1 MKNDASQGPAS
12 SAKRNIEAV
21 YPLSPMQQG
30 MLFHSLYAP
39 ETGAYFE
46 QFTCV
51 LRGRLNRTA
60 FEQAWQIIVQRQAV
74 LRTSFVWKRLDRMLQ
89 VVQKEVNLP
98 VDYQD
103 WRSES
108 PQAQNDH
115 LQAYLSADR
124 KRGFDLA
131 KGPLMRLALLQIDEN
146 AHYFAWSHHHA
157 LMDGWSMPLLLK
169 EVLFCYETLAQ
180 GKSPY
185 LPPARPYRE
194 YINWLQKQDPSGAEA
209 YWRELLRGLEAP
221 THLIYDPFASEKSSN
236 LEEEVHLS
244 KELTTSLGVL
254 ARRERLTISTLIQAA
269 WALLLSRYSGEQD
282 VLFGATVSGRPADL
296 AGAESIIG
304 LFINTLPVRVPVPP
318 DALLVE
324 WLRQIQEQAVATR
337 QFEYSA
343 LTQIQEW
350 SEIPR
355 GTPLFESIL
364 VFENYPVED
373 SLKSALPQPAG
384 SGKEGGGAGE
394 VGFAERLKI
403 EQVRSYEQTNFPLT
417 VVSGP
422 GEALGIKISYD
433 PGRFSSGTI
442 LRMLGHLERILAG
455 FVSEMNLPAFSQRR
469 LADISILTA
478 EEEKVL
484 DDFSQTV
491 KFPEDWTP
499 SATWLDPAASPDTI
513 HHLFELQAELTPD
526 AIALILDESAVLRS
540 SLAATRLLQM
550 TYSELNERADTLAGY
565 LRQQGVGPEALVGIY
580 TDRSFEM
587 VIGILGILK
596 AGGAYLPLD
605 PNYPVERISF
615 MLNDAAVA
623 LVLTQ
628 SHLLERLP
636 DELRTAY
643 GALAMDT
650 EWEKIQQ
657 HGDNP
662 SGNISP
668 VANPQNLAYVIYT
681 SGSTGKPKGV
691 MIEHHSLVNLVR
703 NNIAVTGLRPADKVL
718 QFLSFGFDAS
728 GEELFPPLVCGA
740 SLVLPA
746 SAREIAPLDLCQV
759 IERQQISTLHLP
771 VAYWHQMVDELEA
784 ESRPVPAC
792 LRLLTAGGE
801 SPAIGKLRTW
811 FRLCGDRP
819 ADFINAYG
827 PTETTI
833 AATYYR
839 IRSNQQDRLAMDRLP
854 IGHSLANNQIR
865 ILDMAFRPVPIN
877 VPGEICIAGAGVARG
892 YLNQPELTAEKFIPA
907 LGSDL
912 VNNLA
917 KSGETRMYRTG
928 DQGRFWPDGT
938 IEFVGRV
945 DQQVKIRGYRI
956 ELGEIE
962 AILSHHPSVQSVAV
976 LALDWQTPGNELS
989 AAKSTKRLVAYIQPQ
1004 KEADGLKENSGELR
1018 QYLLDYLPEYMVP
1031 AVFVFLESFPLTP
1044 NGKIDRRG
1052 LPIPEGSEIERS
1064 SAFVSPRTPV
1074 ESLVAG
1080 VWEQVLGV
1088 SPVGAEDNFFELG
1101 GHSLVATQVVSRLR
1115 NVFQVEIPL
1124 RDVFENPTVA
1134 GLSSLIE
1141 TNLREGAGLAQPVI
1155 DPLKRAEGSDL
1166 PFSPPQLSFSQQRLW
1181 FLDQL
1186 APGNLFYNL
1195 PLAVEIGGAL
1205 DIAALKQTIYEIVA
1219 RHAILRTNFQ
1229 AVGGVPVQIIHPP
1242 QPLDLPV
1249 TDLSSLPESEARA
1262 QTRQFA
1268 QEEARKSF
1276 DLQKDALVRARL
1288 FRLSDDRHVFLLT
1301 MHHIVSDGW
1310 SMGVF
1315 IREVAVLYA
1324 AFTGGKPS
1332 PLPPL
1337 RIQYFDYAEWQ
1348 RYWLQGE
1355 QLDRQVNYWKKQL
1368 ASAPRLLELPT
1379 DHPRPA
1385 VQSSRGATLAF
1396 SLPAV
1401 LNRKVNELCRQEGV
1415 TLFMA
1420 YLAAFQVLLSRYSGQ
1435 EDISVGTAIA
1445 NRTNAEIENL
1455 IGFFVNTL
1463 VMRVDLSAEP
1473 GFREVL
1479 KRVRDVALG
1488 AYAHQDLPFETLVE
1502 VLQPERNLSHTP
1514 LFQVAFALQNAPMSD
1529 AVRSLNQGRSDEGLN
1544 FELIESDSGS
1554 AKFDL
1559 TLTLAE
1565 TPDGIVGG
1573 LEYNLDLF
1581 EPVTIERMVVHYQ
1594 TLIENALADLEC
1606 PVSQLGLLSQTEQQ
1620 RLLVDW
1626 NASALPTPTEFC
1638 AHQLFET
1645 HARRN
1650 PDQIAL
1656 DFEDLN
1662 LSVSRLTYAELNQRA
1677 DQLARFLRILREEQP
1692 EGDFL
1697 VGISTERSPE
1707 MMVAILGVMK
1717 AGGAYVPLDP
1727 AYPEERLA
1735 YMLADA
1741 GILALLTQERLLDR
1755 LPLKDFVQQV
1765 ICLDRDWPL
1774 IQDPPHSHS
1783 SNLSPQTSLT
1793 PDNLAYMIYTSG
1805 STGRPKGTML
1815 RHRGLSNLVGAQK
1828 IAFGITEHSRVL
1840 QFSPFSFDASVWE
1853 TFMALGNGA
1862 TLVLARQETL
1872 ASSTDLLALLKKQA
1886 VTTVTLPPSVLGLPS
1901 AEDVSRQALPALQT
1915 VISAGEACTPEIV
1928 AAWSAGRDFFNA
1940 YGPTETTVCASMY
1953 RSTGDEMTQP
1963 PIGKPIANH
1972 HLYILDRNNQPVPV
1986 GVPGELHVS
1995 GVGLAVGYRNQ
2006 PELTAEKFIPN
2017 PFGKLDNWSD
2027 RLYKTGDLARYRE
2040 DGNIDFL
2047 GRIDQQV
2054 KVRGFRIELGEIE
2067 ATLNRYPSIH
2077 EAVVLAQGQDLS
2089 DKRLAAF
2096 IVPEAGDTAI
2106 SVTDLRSYLRKS
2118 LPEYM
2123 LPSGFMVLEKF
2134 PLSPS
2139 GKVDRK
2145 ALAAMEILDRPDLK
2159 SEYIPPRNEIEQRLI
2174 EMCIEL
2180 LHVERVGVFD
2190 NFFELGGHSLL
2201 ATQFVS
2207 RVREEYAIEVP
2218 LRKLFEN
2225 PTVAGI
2231 ADFIASERQVSE
2243 ARAQAGG
2250 TPAAAKSVD
2259 KAKLLEMLQKVGGL
2273 SDDEVRKMLEQKKR
2287 SE

>member
-1 MKNDASQGPAS
+1 MKNDASQGSAS

-60 FEQAWQIIVQRQAV
+60 FQRAWQIVVQRQAV

-108 PQAQNDH
+108 SQAQSDH

-131 KGPLMRLALLQIDEN
+131 KSPLMRLALLQIDDN

-194 YINWLQKQDPSGAEA
+194 YINWLQKQDPANAEA
-209 YWRELLRGLEAP
+209 YWRGLLRGLDAP
-221 THLIYDPFASEKSSN
+221 THLIYDPFATENSAN
-236 LEEEVHLS
+236 LEEEIHLS
-244 KELTTSLGVL
+244 KDLTASLGSL
-254 ARRERLTISTLIQAA
+254 ARRERLTLSTLIQAA

-304 LFINTLPVRVPVPP
+304 LFINTLPVRVPVTP
-318 DALLVE
+318 DAVLVD

-373 SLKSALPQPAG
+373 ALKSSLPQPEG
-384 SGKEGGGAGE
+384 SAKKVIRAGE
-394 VGFAERLKI
+394 VDFAERLKI

-417 VVSGP
+417 LVSGP
-422 GEALGIKISYD
+422 GESLGIKISYD

-442 LRMLGHLERILAG
+442 SRMLGHLEMILAG
-455 FVSEMNLPAFSQRR
+455 FVSEMNLPSFSQRR
-469 LADISILTA
+469 LVDISILTA
-478 EEEKVL
+478 EEEKFL
-484 DDFSQTV
+484 DGFTRTV
-491 KFPEDWTP
+491 KFPEGWTP
-499 SATWLDPAASPDTI
+499 GADWLDPAAPPDTI
-513 HHLFELQAELTPD
+513 HHLFELQATLTPD
-526 AIALILDESAVLRS
+526 AIALILDESALLGS
-540 SLAATRLLQM
+540 PLAVTRQLKM
-550 TYSELNERADTLAGY
+550 TYSELNERADALAAY
-565 LRQQGVGPEALVGIY
+565 LRMQGIGPEALVGIY

-587 VIGILGILK
+587 VVGILGILK
-596 AGGAYLPLD
+596 SGGAYLPLD
-605 PNYPVERISF
+605 PNYPVERIGF
-615 MLNDAAVA
+615 MLKDAAVS

-636 DELRTAY
+636 DELR
-643 GALAMDT
+643 ALHRPMALDT
-650 EWEKIQQ
+650 EWDQIQLSV
-657 HGDNP
+657 DNP
-662 SGNISP
+662 PGTTSP
-668 VANPQNLAYVIYT
+668 VASPHNLAYVIYT

-703 NNIAVTGLRPADKVL
+703 NNVAVTNMKPADKVL

-746 SAREIAPLDLCQV
+746 LAREIAPLDLCQV
-759 IERQQISTLHLP
+759 VERQQISTLHLP
-771 VAYWHQMVDELEA
+771 VAYWHQMVDELET
-784 ESRPVPAC
+784 EKRPVPVC

-811 FRLCGDRP
+811 FRLCGDRLV
-819 ADFINAYG
+819 DFINAYG

-839 IRSNQQDRLAMDRLP
+839 IRSDQHDRLAMDRLP
-854 IGHSLANNQIR
+854 IGHGLANNQIR
-865 ILDMAFRPVPIN
+865 ILDSALQPVPIN

-892 YLNQPELTAEKFIPA
+892 YLNQPELTAEKFI
-907 LGSDL
+907 
-912 VNNLA
+912 LA
-917 KSGETRMYRTG
+917 PRIEPMAGLAHSGETRMYRTG

-962 AILSHHPSVQSVAV
+962 SVLSHHPSVQSVAV
-976 LALDWQTPGNELS
+976 RAIDWHAPGNGPSS
-989 AAKSTKRLVAYIQPQ
+989 ARSTKRLVAYVQPQ
-1004 KEADGLKENSGELR
+1004 KEAGGLKENPGELR
-1018 QYLLDYLPEYMVP
+1018 QYLLESLPEYMVP
-1031 AVFVFLESFPLTP
+1031 TVFVFLDSFPLTP
-1044 NGKIDRRG
+1044 NGKIDRRA
-1052 LPIPEGSEIERS
+1052 LPIPEGSEVERS
-1064 SAFVSPRTPV
+1064 SAFVLPRTPV

-1088 SPVGAEDNFFELG
+1088 SPVGVEDNFFELG

-1124 RDVFENPTVA
+1124 REVFENPTVA

-1155 DPLKRAEGSDL
+1155 DPLPRIQASDL
-1166 PFSPPQLSFSQQRLW
+1166 PVAPPRLSFSQQRLW

-1205 DIAALKQTIYEIVA
+1205 DTSALRRTINEILA

-1229 AVGGVPVQIIHPP
+1229 AVGGVPVQVIHPA

-1249 TDLSSLPESEARA
+1249 TDLSSLPETEARA
-1262 QTRQFA
+1262 RARQFA

-1276 DLQKDALVRARL
+1276 DLQKDSLVRARL

-1324 AFTGGKPS
+1324 SFANGKPS

-1348 RYWLQGE
+1348 REWLQGE

-1368 ASAPRLLELPT
+1368 ANAPRLLELPT

-1396 SLPAV
+1396 RFPAE
-1401 LNRKVNELCRQEGV
+1401 LNRRVNELCRQEGV

-1420 YLAAFQVLLSRYSGQ
+1420 YLAAFQILLSRYSGQ

-1473 GFREVL
+1473 NFKEVL
-1479 KRVRDVALG
+1479 QRVRNVALG

-1529 AVRSLNQGRSDEGLN
+1529 AIRSLNQGRSGEGLS

-1565 TPDGIVGG
+1565 IPDGIVGG

-1581 EPVTIERMVVHYQ
+1581 EPATIERMVIHYQ
-1594 TLIENALADLEC
+1594 TLLENALADLER
-1606 PVSQLGLLSQTEQQ
+1606 PVSQLGLLSRVEQQ
-1620 RLLVDW
+1620 GLLVDW
-1626 NASALPTPTEFC
+1626 NSSATPTPIEFC
-1638 AHQLFET
+1638 AHQLFEA
-1645 HARRN
+1645 HARQK
-1650 PDQIAL
+1650 PDQVAL

-1662 LSVSRLTYAELNQRA
+1662 LGISRLTYAELNQRA
-1677 DQLARFLRILREEQP
+1677 DQLAGYLRILREGKPQD
-1692 EGDFL
+1692 DFL
-1697 VGISTERSPE
+1697 VGVSTERSPE

-1727 AYPEERLA
+1727 SYPEERLT
-1735 YMLADA
+1735 YMLEDA
-1741 GILALLTQERLLDR
+1741 GITALLTQEHLLGR
-1755 LPLKDFVQQV
+1755 LPLKDFGREV
-1765 ICLDRDWPL
+1765 ICLDRDWQR
-1774 IQDPPHSHS
+1774 IQAHADSQPASFNSRITP
-1783 SNLSPQTSLT
+1783 T
-1793 PDNLAYMIYTSG
+1793 PDSLAYMIYTSG
-1805 STGRPKGTML
+1805 STGKPKGTML
-1815 RHRGLSNLVGAQK
+1815 LHRGLSNLAGAQK
-1828 IAFGITEHSRVL
+1828 IAFRITEHSRVL

-1872 ASSTDLLALLKKQA
+1872 ASSSDLLALLKKQA
-1886 VTTVTLPPSVLGLPS
+1886 VTTVTLPPSVLRLPS
-1901 AEDVSRQALPALQT
+1901 AENVSRQALPALQT

-1928 AAWSAGRDFFNA
+1928 AAWSNGRDFFNA

-1953 RSTGDEMTQP
+1953 RCSGDETFQP

-1972 HLYILDRNNQPVPV
+1972 HLYILDRYNQPVPV

-1995 GVGLAVGYRNQ
+1995 GIGLAIGYHNQ

-2017 PFGKLDNWSD
+2017 PFGGSENWFE
-2027 RLYKTGDLARYRE
+2027 RLYKTGDLARYLE
-2040 DGNIDFL
+2040 DGNVDFL

-2067 ATLNRYPSIH
+2067 STLNRHPAIQ
-2077 EAVVLAQGQDLS
+2077 EAVVLAQGQELS

-2096 IVPEAGDTAI
+2096 IVPEFGSPAI
-2106 SVTDLRSYLRKS
+2106 SITDLRSYLRKS

-2123 LPSGFMVLEKF
+2123 LPSGFVILDKF

-2145 ALAAMEILDRPDLK
+2145 ALAAMETLDRPELQ
-2159 SEYIPPRNEIEQRLI
+2159 SEYVAPRNEIEHRLA

-2231 ADFIASERQVSE
+2231 ADFIGSERQVSE
-2243 ARAQAGG
+2243 ARSQEGG
-2250 TPAAAKSVD
+2250 TPAAVKSVD
-2259 KAKLLEMLQKVGGL
+2259 KTKLLEMLQKVGGL

>member
-1 MKNDASQGPAS
+1 MKNDASQGSAS

-98 VDYQD
+98 VEYQD
-103 WRSES
+103 WRAES
-108 PQAQNDH
+108 PQAQGDH
-115 LQAYLSADR
+115 LDAYLSADR

-131 KGPLMRLALLQIDEN
+131 KSPLMRLALLQIEDD

-169 EVLFCYETLAQ
+169 EVLYCYETLAQ

-194 YINWLQKQDPSGAEA
+194 YINWLQKQDPASAEA
-209 YWRELLRGLEAP
+209 YWRGLLRGLDAP
-221 THLIYDPFASEKSSN
+221 THLIYDPFASQKSSN
-236 LEEEVHLS
+236 LEEEIHLS
-244 KELTTSLGVL
+244 KELTASLGAL
-254 ARRERLTISTLIQAA
+254 ARRERLTLSTLIQAA

-304 LFINTLPVRVPVPP
+304 LFINTLPVRVQVTQ
-318 DALLVE
+318 DTLLVD
-324 WLRQIQEQAVATR
+324 WLRQIQEQALSTR

-373 SLKSALPQPAG
+373 ALRSALPQQAG
-384 SGKEGGGAGE
+384 SAKEGGGAGGA
-394 VGFAERLKI
+394 GFAERLKI
-403 EQVRSYEQTNFPLT
+403 EQVHSYEQTNFPLT

-422 GEALGIKISYD
+422 GESLGIKISYD
-433 PGRFSSGTI
+433 PGRFSPGTI
-442 LRMLGHLERILAG
+442 LRMLGHLEMILAG
-455 FVSEMNLPAFSQRR
+455 FVSEMNRPAFSNRR
-469 LADISILTA
+469 LADISILTT

-484 DDFSQTV
+484 DGFAQMV
-491 KFPEDWTP
+491 KFPEGWIP
-499 SATWLDPAASPDTI
+499 GATWLDPNAPPDTI
-513 HHLFELQAELTPD
+513 HHLFELQASLTPD
-526 AIALILDESAVLRS
+526 AIALVLDESALLGGS
-540 SLAATRLLQM
+540 SAVTRPLQM
-550 TYSELNERADTLAGY
+550 TYAELNASADALAGY
-565 LRQQGVGPEALVGIY
+565 LMQQGIGPEALVGVY
-580 TDRSFEM
+580 TNRSFEM

-605 PNYPVERISF
+605 PNYPLERISY
-615 MLNDAAVA
+615 MLKDAAVS

-628 SHLLERLP
+628 AHLLERLP
-636 DELRTAY
+636 DELRAAY
-643 GALAMDT
+643 TPLAMDT
-650 EWEKIQQ
+650 EWDKIQPNSE
-657 HGDNP
+657 NP
-662 SGNISP
+662 LRNTSQ
-668 VANPQNLAYVIYT
+668 VAGPQNLAYVIYT

-703 NNIAVTGLRPADKVL
+703 NNIAVTNLTPADKVL

-728 GEELFPPLVCGA
+728 GEEIFPPLVCGA

-746 SAREIAPLDLCQV
+746 SAREIAPLDLCEV
-759 IERQQISTLHLP
+759 IERQQISTVHLP

-784 ESRPVPAC
+784 ESRPAPVS
-792 LRLLTAGGE
+792 LRLLIAGGE

-811 FRLCGDRP
+811 FRLNNDNP
-819 ADFINAYG
+819 VDFINAYG

-839 IRSNQQDRLAMDRLP
+839 IRSDQHDRLAMDRLP
-854 IGHSLANNQIR
+854 IGYGLANNQIW
-865 ILDMAFRPVPIN
+865 ILDSALQPVPIN

-907 LGSDL
+907 PGLEPSKSSAL
-912 VNNLA
+912 
-917 KSGETRMYRTG
+917 SGERRMYRTG

-962 AILSHHPSVQSVAV
+962 AVLSHHPSVQSVVVQAI
-976 LALDWQTPGNELS
+976 DWQTPGNGSS
-989 AAKSTKRLVAYIQPQ
+989 AAASTKRLVAYVQPQ
-1004 KEADGLKENSGELR
+1004 KEAGGLKENTGELR
-1018 QYLLDYLPEYMVP
+1018 QYLLENLPEYMVP

-1044 NGKIDRRG
+1044 NGKIDRRALPMPAG
-1052 LPIPEGSEIERS
+1052 LEIGRTK
-1064 SAFVSPRTPV
+1064 AYVLPRTPV

-1124 RDVFENPTVA
+1124 REVFENPTVA
-1134 GLSSLIE
+1134 GLSFLIE

-1155 DPLKRAEGSDL
+1155 EPLPRVEAGDS
-1166 PFSPPQLSFSQQRLW
+1166 PVTPPQLSFSQQRLW

-1205 DIAALKQTIYEIVA
+1205 DISALQRTINEIIA

-1229 AVGGVPVQIIHPP
+1229 AAGGVPVQIIHPA

-1249 TDLSSLPESEARA
+1249 TDLSGLPESEARA
-1262 QTRQFA
+1262 QARQFA

-1276 DLQKDALVRARL
+1276 DLQKDTLVRARL

-1324 AFTGGKPS
+1324 AFAGGKPS

-1348 RYWLQGE
+1348 RDWLQGE

-1396 SLPAV
+1396 SLPAE

-1445 NRTNAEIENL
+1445 NRTNADIENL

-1473 GFREVL
+1473 DFKEVL
-1479 KRVRDVALG
+1479 KRVRNVALG

-1529 AVRSLNQGRSDEGLN
+1529 AVRSLNQGRSGEGLT

-1565 TPDGIVGG
+1565 TPNGIVGG

-1581 EPVTIERMVVHYQ
+1581 EPATIERMVVHYQ
-1594 TLIENALADLEC
+1594 TLIENALADLER
-1606 PVSQLGLLSQTEQQ
+1606 PVSQLGLLSQAEQQ
-1620 RLLVDW
+1620 RLLIDW
-1626 NASALPTPTEFC
+1626 NVSAAPTP
-1638 AHQLFET
+1638 
-1645 HARRN
+1645 
-1650 PDQIAL
+1650 
-1656 DFEDLN
+1656 
-1662 LSVSRLTYAELNQRA
+1662 
-1677 DQLARFLRILREEQP
+1677 
-1692 EGDFL
+1692 
-1697 VGISTERSPE
+1697 
-1707 MMVAILGVMK
+1707 
-1717 AGGAYVPLDP
+1717 
-1727 AYPEERLA
+1727 
-1735 YMLADA
+1735 
-1741 GILALLTQERLLDR
+1741 
-1755 LPLKDFVQQV
+1755 
-1765 ICLDRDWPL
+1765 
-1774 IQDPPHSHS
+1774 
-1783 SNLSPQTSLT
+1783 
-1793 PDNLAYMIYTSG
+1793 
-1805 STGRPKGTML
+1805 
-1815 RHRGLSNLVGAQK
+1815 
-1828 IAFGITEHSRVL
+1828 
-1840 QFSPFSFDASVWE
+1840 
-1853 TFMALGNGA
+1853 
-1862 TLVLARQETL
+1862 
-1872 ASSTDLLALLKKQA
+1872 
-1886 VTTVTLPPSVLGLPS
+1886 
-1901 AEDVSRQALPALQT
+1901 
-1915 VISAGEACTPEIV
+1915 
-1928 AAWSAGRDFFNA
+1928 
-1940 YGPTETTVCASMY
+1940 
-1953 RSTGDEMTQP
+1953 
-1963 PIGKPIANH
+1963 
-1972 HLYILDRNNQPVPV
+1972 
-1986 GVPGELHVS
+1986 
-1995 GVGLAVGYRNQ
+1995 
-2006 PELTAEKFIPN
+2006 
-2017 PFGKLDNWSD
+2017 
-2027 RLYKTGDLARYRE
+2027 
-2040 DGNIDFL
+2040 
-2047 GRIDQQV
+2047 
-2054 KVRGFRIELGEIE
+2054 GF
-2067 ATLNRYPSIH
+2067 
-2077 EAVVLAQGQDLS
+2077 
-2089 DKRLAAF
+2089 
-2096 IVPEAGDTAI
+2096 
-2106 SVTDLRSYLRKS
+2106 
-2118 LPEYM
+2118 
-2123 LPSGFMVLEKF
+2123 
-2134 PLSPS
+2134 
-2139 GKVDRK
+2139 
-2145 ALAAMEILDRPDLK
+2145 
-2159 SEYIPPRNEIEQRLI
+2159 
-2174 EMCIEL
+2174 
-2180 LHVERVGVFD
+2180 
-2190 NFFELGGHSLL
+2190 
-2201 ATQFVS
+2201 
-2207 RVREEYAIEVP
+2207 
-2218 LRKLFEN
+2218 
-2225 PTVAGI
+2225 
-2231 ADFIASERQVSE
+2231 
-2243 ARAQAGG
+2243 
-2250 TPAAAKSVD
+2250 
-2259 KAKLLEMLQKVGGL
+2259 
-2273 SDDEVRKMLEQKKR
+2273 
-2287 SE
+2287 